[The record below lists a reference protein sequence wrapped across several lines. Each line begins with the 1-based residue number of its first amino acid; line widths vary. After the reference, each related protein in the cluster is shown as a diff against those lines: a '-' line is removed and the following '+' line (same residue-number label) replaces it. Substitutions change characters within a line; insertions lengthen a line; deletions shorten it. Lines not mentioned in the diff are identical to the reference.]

1 MFVAA
6 ISVEAELALS
16 DSRTGVLACIL
27 IQAAETPKAFASR
40 RLPPQTSYGVRC
52 GADCKLSGIARFGES
67 GEAIS
72 GGCLLAG

>member
-1 MFVAA
+1 MGFQRMFHRQDADA
-6 ISVEAELALS
+6 TI
-16 DSRTGVLACIL
+16 
-27 IQAAETPKAFASR
+27 
-40 RLPPQTSYGVRC
+40 YGVRC